1 MAVRQRFGIKYPFS
15 SDNNEEIYLDLD
27 NNVVDATKSK
37 VLHVVFT
44 PKGQRLRNPDFG
56 TDLIKY
62 IFEPSDEMT
71 YEHLKEDIRS
81 EITKYVPEVS
91 FDDITVY
98 DDENSEH
105 GKIVIVSYSVSKGN
119 KTESTRVAVKI

>member
-1 MAVRQRFGIKYPFS
+1 MAVIQKFGIKYPFS

-27 NNVVDATKSK
+27 NTITDATKSK

-62 IFEPSDEMT
+62 IFEPSDENT
-71 YEHLKEDIRS
+71 FEHLKEDIRA
-81 EITKYVPEVS
+81 EILKYVPEVC
-91 FDDITVY
+91 FEDISVY
-98 DDENSEH
+98 DDDNSEN
-105 GKIVIVSYSVSKGN
+105 GKIV
-119 KTESTRVAVKI
+119 TEDDEFEKALKEELGLPDLD